1 MALTIPKG
9 ATSGQVLRVRGRGVK
24 RGGGRGDQRVTLKI
38 VAPPAIDDELEAF
51 FRGWREGHAYDPRKG
66 VVP

>member
-1 MALTIPKG
+1 MPKG
-9 ATSGQVLRVRGRGVK
+9 ASSGQVLRVRGKGVK
-24 RGGGRGDQRVTLKI
+24 RGDRRGDQMVTLKI

-51 FRGWREGHAYDPRKG
+51 FRRWREGHAYDPRKG